1 MISCQVKEIFALKID
16 KRVPFSLNPISIGGR
31 QMKRRVLF
39 TFTVA
44 LFIACSY
51 GCGYHFSGSGS
62 LPAGVTRVFIAMLEN
77 RSAETG
83 VETTF
88 TNDLIYEFT
97 RNRKEVLV
105 QERSSADGI
114 LTGTI
119 VSLAV
124 NNISRSSVSTATE
137 RRVTGTLTLRLE
149 SPEGRILWAS
159 GNIVERQAYTV
170 VDGNKTATDQNKSD
184 AIAVLSSR
192 LAESAF
198 NRMTDDF

>member
-1 MISCQVKEIFALKID
+1 MRSRLKGLVFSINTISIIGKQMKL
-16 KRVPFSLNPISIGGR
+16 RVPFTL
-31 QMKRRVLF
+31 
-39 TFTVA
+39 A
-44 LFIACSY
+44 IAVIIVCST

-83 VETTF
+83 VESLF

-97 RNRKEVLV
+97 RNRKESLV

-119 VSLAV
+119 VSLSV
-124 NNISRSSVSTATE
+124 DNISRSSVSTATE
-137 RRVTGTLTLRLE
+137 RRVTGRLNLKLE
-149 SPEGRILWAS
+149 SPEGRVLWSS

>member
-1 MISCQVKEIFALKID
+1 MHRWAIH
-16 KRVPFSLNPISIGGR
+16 SLIAATL
-31 QMKRRVLF
+31 M
-39 TFTVA
+39 A
-44 LFIACSY
+44 LFF

-83 VETTF
+83 VESLF

-97 RNRKEVLV
+97 RNRKESLV

-119 VSLAV
+119 ASLAV

-137 RRVTGTLTLRLE
+137 RRVTGTLKLRLE

>member
-1 MISCQVKEIFALKID
+1 MKHRVQFALAIAIFA
-16 KRVPFSLNPISIGGR
+16 
-31 QMKRRVLF
+31 
-39 TFTVA
+39 
-44 LFIACSY
+44 ACSW

-62 LPAGVTRVFIAMLEN
+62 LPAGVTQVFITVLEN

-83 VETTF
+83 VESTF

-97 RNRKEVLV
+97 RNRKESIV
-105 QERSSADGI
+105 QARSSADGI

-119 VSLAV
+119 VSLSV
-124 NNISRSSVSTATE
+124 KNISRSNVSTATE
-137 RRVTGTLTLRLE
+137 RRVTGTLNLRLE
-149 SPEGRILWAS
+149 SPDGRIIWSS
-159 GNIVERQAYTV
+159 GNIVERQSYTV

-184 AIAVLSSR
+184 AIAALSSR